1 MAKYATGKRSQS
13 ISDRSGMAFPYTEM
27 VKEWNGS
34 LVHYSE
40 FEPKHPQIRRK
51 HVTADAI
58 ALQNSRNMKF
68 QQPTQPFINNNTSD
82 VTISSS
88 GGTMV
93 GVANLSLPGDFAF
106 KTQDFKI
113 TRVINGVQVT
123 SILHSMIPEDPSLQ
137 NRRRELLSSIGA
149 VEVSIS

>member
-1 MAKYATGKRSQS
+1 MAKWATGKRSLA

-51 HVTADAI
+51 RIVADAI
-58 ALQNSRNMKF
+58 ALQNSRSQKF
-68 QQPTQPFINNNTSD
+68 QQPTNID
-82 VTISSS
+82 GVYADS

-93 GVANLSLPGDFAF
+93 GVADLTLPGDFAYI
-106 KTQDFKI
+106 TQ
-113 TRVINGVQVT
+113 GQ
-123 SILHSMIPEDPSLQ
+123 SAMLPADPSLQ
-137 NRRRELLSSIGA
+137 NRRRELLMNINSVT
-149 VEVSIS
+149 VEIS

>member
-34 LVHYSE
+34 LVHISE
-40 FEPKHPQIRRK
+40 FEPKHPQIRRR
-51 HVTADAI
+51 HTTADAI

-68 QQPTQPFINNNTSD
+68 QQPSVKFSND
-82 VTISSS
+82 VTISDS
-88 GGTMV
+88 GGASV
-93 GVANLSLPGDFAF
+93 GVANLSLPGDFGF
-106 KTQDFKI
+106 ITQ
-113 TRVINGVQVT
+113 GT
-123 SILHSMIPEDPSLQ
+123 SAMKPADPSLQ
-137 NRRRELLSSIGA
+137 NRRRELLSNVGQ

>member
-1 MAKYATGKRSQS
+1 MAKWATGKRSLS

-51 HVTADAI
+51 RIVADAI
-58 ALQNSRNMKF
+58 ALQNSRAQKF
-68 QQPTQPFINNNTSD
+68 QQPTNINGVYAD
-82 VTISSS
+82 S

-93 GVANLSLPGDFAF
+93 GVADLTLPGDFAYI
-106 KTQDFKI
+106 TQGQSAM
-113 TRVINGVQVT
+113 V
-123 SILHSMIPEDPSLQ
+123 PADPSLQ
-137 NRRRELLSSIGA
+137 NRRRELLMNINSVT
-149 VEVSIS
+149 VEIS

>member
-1 MAKYATGKRSQS
+1 MAKYATGKRSQA

-34 LVHYSE
+34 LVHISE

-51 HVTADAI
+51 HTTADAI

-68 QQPTQPFINNNTSD
+68 QQPSVKFSND
-82 VTISSS
+82 VTISDS
-88 GGTMV
+88 GGASV

-106 KTQDFKI
+106 ITQ
-113 TRVINGVQVT
+113 GT
-123 SILHSMIPEDPSLQ
+123 SAMKPADPSLQ
-137 NRRRELLSSIGA
+137 NRRRELISDIGQ

>member
-51 HVTADAI
+51 HNTADAI

-68 QQPTQPFINNNTSD
+68 QQPKQPFINNNTSD
-82 VTISSS
+82 VTITNS

-93 GVANLSLPGDFAF
+93 GVANLTLPGDFAF
-106 KTQDFKI
+106 KTQDFTI
-113 TRVINGVQVT
+113 IRNGVT
-123 SILHSMIPEDPSLQ
+123 SILHSMIPENPSEQ
-137 NRRRELLSSIGA
+137 NRERQLDIITGK
-149 VEVSIS
+149 VEVSIT

>member
-1 MAKYATGKRSQS
+1 MAKYATGKRSQA

-34 LVHYSE
+34 FVHISE

-58 ALQNSRNMKF
+58 ALQNSRNQKF
-68 QQPTQPFINNNTSD
+68 QQQIQPFINTNTSD
-82 VTISSS
+82 VTITNS

-93 GVANLSLPGDFAF
+93 GVANLTLPGDFAF

-113 TRVINGVQVT
+113 TRVIDGVQVT
-123 SILHSMIPEDPSLQ
+123 SVLHSMIPEDPSLQ
-137 NRRRELLSSIGA
+137 NRRRELLSKIGK
-149 VEVSIS
+149 VEVNIT